1 MDAEAGCYFTMVGTN
16 PFVQSQS
23 LKAFFSVGEDGGG
36 GAVGDLGCLIV

>member
-36 GAVGDLGCLIV
+36 AGGDLGCLIV